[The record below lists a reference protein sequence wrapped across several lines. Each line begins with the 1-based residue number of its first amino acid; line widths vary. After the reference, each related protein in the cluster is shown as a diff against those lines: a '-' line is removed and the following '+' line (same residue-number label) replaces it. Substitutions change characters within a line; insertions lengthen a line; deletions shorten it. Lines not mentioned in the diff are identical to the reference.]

1 MSNKIYTPLL
11 MATTC
16 CFLLLSAC
24 NEKPVAKEER
34 KSYVL
39 TDSLL
44 QIVKVTD
51 VIMGPQTDAITL
63 TGKVAFNDDNVAK
76 LYPMVSG
83 NVSGIKVMLGD
94 YVQAG
99 QALATVRSSEMAG
112 YSNDL
117 VSAETNLRIAQINL
131 AKTKDMYKSGLA
143 SMPDSLNAAMTYEQ
157 AKASLLRTN
166 QVLKINGGGTK
177 GDYVVKAPLSG
188 FVVEK
193 NVNNNMTIRTD
204 NGNAMFTISDLK
216 NVWIWANVY
225 ESNIDRVHVGDN
237 VTVETISYPGK
248 IFTGK
253 VDKMMNVLDPT
264 NKVMKVRIVLPNEA
278 YTLKPEMFTT
288 ITVSNNLQ
296 KQAITIPSSAL
307 IFDHSQ
313 YFVVVYN
320 SNTNMVITPVE
331 IINTVGTN
339 TFINHGVKPGQKVI
353 AAQALQVYDQ
363 LNN

>member
-1 MSNKIYTPLL
+1 MYNKVYFPFYV
-11 MATTC
+11 AASF
-16 CFLLLSAC
+16 FLLLLTSC
-24 NEKPVAKEER
+24 GEKPVAKEER
-34 KSYVL
+34 KTFILS
-39 TDSLL
+39 DSLL
-44 QIVKVTD
+44 QVAKVTD
-51 VIMGPQTDAITL
+51 VVMANQTDAITL

-94 YVQAG
+94 FVQAG
-99 QALATVRSSEMAG
+99 QALAIVRSGEMAG
-112 YSNDL
+112 YNNDQI
-117 VSAETNLRIAQINL
+117 SAESNLRIAQINL
-131 AKTKDMYKSGLA
+131 EKTKDMYKSGLA
-143 SMPDSLNAAMTYEQ
+143 SMPDSLNAAMTFEQ
-157 AKASLLRTN
+157 AKASLNRTN
-166 QVLKINGGGTK
+166 QILKLNGGGTK
-177 GDYVVKAPLSG
+177 GDYVVKAPISG

-204 NGNAMFTISDLK
+204 NSNAMFTISDLK

-237 VTVETISYPGK
+237 VGVETISYPGK

-264 NKVMKVRIVLPNEA
+264 NKVMKVRIVLPNDA
-278 YTLKPEMFTT
+278 YTLKPEMFTS

-296 KQAITIPSSAL
+296 KQAITIPTTAL

-313 YFVVVYN
+313 YFVVLFK
-320 SNTNMVITPVE
+320 SKSDLTITPIQ
-331 IINTVGTN
+331 IINSVGKN
-339 TFINHGVKPGQKVI
+339 TYISSGLKPGDKVI
-353 AAQALQVYDQ
+353 ANQALQMYDQ